1 MKKKSVTN
9 APIDIFSAN
18 CAMPDARPLS
28 SLCGMIRGTLRA
40 VEPGDYDTISATFN
54 VPCHHCGSMLIRSVP
69 LPVECRDELAPLVGR
84 RVGIM
89 RYEER
94 YIIREFPAL
103 VQA

>member
-1 MKKKSVTN
+1 MRKKSVTN
-9 APIDIFSAN
+9 FSAN
-18 CAMPDARPLS
+18 YAVLAAHPLS
-28 SLCGMIRGTLRA
+28 SLCGMIRGILRA
-40 VEPGDYDTISATFN
+40 VEPADYDTISATFN

-69 LPVECRDELAPLVGR
+69 LPAEYHDELVPLVGR